1 MVADRLVL
9 SASARIRSVFAIVPI
24 NRFVAESFTTG
35 SRSPSYCLKR
45 SSASVRDASGRM
57 TGTESYRPAIVGA
70 FRQARFDHHR
80 VPRRDKHSLLR
91 RNGAKDPLVAVQR
104 LPHDLVHALVHYS
117 RRIWHRTRVGITCA
131 NTAARFLPRGGC
143 RRSHWRNLDFCLLRG
158 SVSDYRLAHQVS
170 LMFSLRIVAL
180 FVAILSWASLARGS
194 VPIIVNTPSHQRAVM
209 DLCSKASEQLKNGDV
224 AGAKHNVDRALSI
237 DPKLWP
243 ALYLRAQIFKKEG
256 KYELA
261 IQDCNEALRQYR
273 GLVEASLLRASINVR
288 LGKYAEALKE
298 FNYLISLHP
307 RPVTLARALSDRAW
321 FYATCPDSSFRNGK
335 QAVKDAKAACSMM
348 QWKDEDM
355 IDTLAAAYAEAGDF
369 DSAVQYVSQALAVKG
384 ISSDGAKA
392 FREHLAWFQQR
403 KRVPVSR

>member
-1 MVADRLVL
+1 M
-9 SASARIRSVFAIVPI
+9 F
-24 NRFVAESFTTG
+24 FV
-35 SRSPSYCLKR
+35 
-45 SSASVRDASGRM
+45 
-57 TGTESYRPAIVGA
+57 
-70 FRQARFDHHR
+70 
-80 VPRRDKHSLLR
+80 
-91 RNGAKDPLVAVQR
+91 
-104 LPHDLVHALVHYS
+104 
-117 RRIWHRTRVGITCA
+117 
-131 NTAARFLPRGGC
+131 
-143 RRSHWRNLDFCLLRG
+143 
-158 SVSDYRLAHQVS
+158 
-170 LMFSLRIVAL
+170 RIVAFL
-180 FVAILSWASLARGS
+180 VAIFSWASLAHGS

-298 FNYLISLHP
+298 FNYLISLYP

-384 ISSDGAKA
+384 ISSESAKV

-403 KRVPVSR
+403 KRIPVSR